1 MSFNKEAYIRY
12 TIIDACITNKQKPYP
27 SMEFLLEEC
36 KRKLGKEFSIS
47 ALQKDIKAMKEDDLL
62 GFHAPIKFSKSNNG
76 YYYTV
81 SDYSIRKI
89 SLQESDIEALKAAAD
104 MLSIYTGSRV
114 SENFSSAV
122 EKIFASVHERFPDG
136 NSKRKIIQTDSSPNH
151 KGFEHFEFFFH
162 AAKEKIPVCF
172 VHYSYKH
179 REFKSVIVHP
189 VVLKEFH
196 NNWYVVGHSENHKEL
211 RTFGLDRIY
220 DPKLLKRTF
229 VEPKEKVKEDYFKNI
244 YGVYPLDKQKLQD
257 IEFIVNPILSDYLHA
272 HPIHE
277 SQKRKE
283 ELNQGHAIFS
293 LKLIPSQ
300 ELINFFLSYS
310 QQLVVIKPEW
320 IQDKIREHHKYALQ
334 YETFIRKAHSH
345 YK

>member
-36 KRKLGKEFSIS
+36 KRKLGKDFSIS
-47 ALQKDIKAMKEDDLL
+47 ALQKDIKAMKEDELL
-62 GFHAPIKFSKSNNG
+62 NFNAPIKFSKSNNG
-76 YYYTV
+76 YYYT
-81 SDYSIRKI
+81 DPEYSIRKI
-89 SLQESDIEALKAAAD
+89 SLQESDIEALKAATD
-104 MLSIYTGSRV
+104 MLSMYSGSRV

-122 EKIFASVHERFPDG
+122 DKIFASVYERFPDG

-151 KGFEHFEFFFH
+151 KGFEHFELFIH

-179 REFKSVIVHP
+179 RVFKSVIVHP
-189 VVLKEFH
+189 IILKEFQ

-229 VEPKEKVKEDYFKNI
+229 IEPKDKVREDYFKNI
-244 YGVYPLDKQKLQD
+244 YGVYPLDGQKLQVV
-257 IEFIVNPILSDYLHA
+257 EFIVDPMLSDYLNA

-277 SQKRKE
+277 SQKRIK
-283 ELNQGHAIFS
+283 ELNYGHALFT

-300 ELINFFLSYS
+300 ELINFFISFS
-310 QQLVVIKPEW
+310 HQLVVSKPAW
-320 IQDKIREHHKYALQ
+320 IQNEIRKRHQQALQ
-334 YETFIRKAHSH
+334 YEKVYQR
-345 YK
+345 